1 MAVYKRGYQRYR
13 GPLTGDLA
21 RLFVLPRFAWKR
33 LLEQRLVVIVM
44 VIAMFWPLAC
54 GAFIYVSNHAELW
67 TGLGGG
73 DISKFLTV
81 DGTFFVVFMN
91 TQALFAVILAA
102 FAGPSLI
109 APDLANGALPL
120 YFSRPLSRIEYV
132 LARMLVLVGLL
143 SPVTWVPGLL
153 LFGMQS
159 GMAGWTWFSENWH
172 LGTGVFLGFVMWI
185 VFVSLVAMA
194 SSAYVRWRVVAG
206 ALVVAFFFVTAG
218 AAELMNAILRVD
230 WGRAFNPG
238 QAMNQIWRAM
248 LGAEPMRGPDTPEC
262 VAAFAVM
269 IAIFLIVLERKLRA
283 VEVVS

>member
-21 RLFVLPRFAWKR
+21 RLLVLPRFAWKR

-73 DISKFLTV
+73 DFSKFLTV

-91 TQALFAVILAA
+91 MQSMFAVILAA

-120 YFSRPLSRIEYV
+120 YFSRPLSRTEYV

-159 GMAGWTWFSENWH
+159 GMAGWTWFSENWN
-172 LGTGVFLGFVMWI
+172 LGAGVFLGFVMWI

-194 SSAYVRWRVVAG
+194 SSAYVKWRVVAG
-206 ALVVAFFFVTAG
+206 ALVLAFFFITAG
-218 AAELMNAILRVD
+218 AGELINAILRVD
-230 WGRAFNPG
+230 WGRAFNPT
-238 QAMNQIWRAM
+238 QAMNQIWRTM
-248 LGAEPMRGPDTPEC
+248 LGADPVRGPETPEC
-262 VAAFAVM
+262 LLAIAIM
-269 IAIFLIVLERKLRA
+269 IAIFVFVLERKLRA